1 MSDMTI
7 EQRFADKKGI
17 FEVDLGII
25 HHFSDG
31 LYAKEMTL
39 PKGYE
44 ACTHSHAFSHLSI
57 LAKGRVIV
65 ETDDKM
71 QEFSAPSC
79 IEIKAHVHH
88 RIEAL
93 EDAKWFCIHATEETD
108 VSKIDEVLIKGE

>member
-1 MSDMTI
+1 MTLA
-7 EQRFADKKGI
+7 EEFAQKEGTFKCDPQT
-17 FEVDLGII
+17 V

-93 EDAKWFCIHATEETD
+93 EDAKWFCIHATDETD
-108 VSKIDEVLIKGE
+108 IDKIDEVLIGK